1 MRSAASVEY
10 IFRAAAGERYP
21 IGRRLMMTVNY
32 ADVSV
37 LTYWT
42 VTRILRDERFV
53 AVRDQPPVSPRWF
66 SRATPDYS
74 GE

>member
-1 MRSAASVEY
+1 
-10 IFRAAAGERYP
+10 
-21 IGRRLMMTVNY
+21 MMTVSY